1 MEGIEDTATVGMFD
15 FETMMGISEEVKE
28 DEIEN
33 TAEME
38 DDIVDTQKDEEVESI
53 EVEEED
59 LESRDTKEDED
70 GISENDNKEEGTQKN
85 VYSNLVKKYI
95 DLGIWQDAKV
105 EIDGEEVVLSEIGDL
120 DEETFLNIQK
130 SQHAAFK
137 EDISEKYI
145 NKEELDEI
153 SLAIIDISKNKGDIS
168 RALDIKKRFI
178 DPLEHFDLD
187 NELHQEDLVRQ
198 KYMIQSNGALS
209 ESDIDAIIE
218 ARKKDLTLDKE
229 AYEYAE
235 QLKKGYKAYLANES
249 KKLEEE
255 RLQEEQSI
263 KNLKKQ
269 VRDSLEK
276 YGLNDASRRSLSNFI
291 GTKDND
297 PLMEMIQE
305 IKSDPD
311 KLAEL
316 IFFLN
321 KKDDYIKAIS
331 NKATKDTGTKV
342 LRTLKFIQ
350 DSKKETKSG
359 KQQIKNE
366 DEEEFELIFK

>member
-33 TAEME
+33 TAETE
-38 DDIVDTQKDEEVESI
+38 DDTVDTQKDEEVEST
-53 EVEEED
+53 EVEED
-59 LESRDTKEDED
+59 LESRDTKEDV
-70 GISENDNKEEGTQKN
+70 ISENDNKEEGTQKN

-255 RLQEEQSI
+255 RLQEEQNI